1 MGEDCQGALC
11 MSDEKACAFLRHPTL
26 KEGQAAFARGFVKV
40 LKMIYSDKL
49 LVVDTVKRVL
59 PRKYLGK
66 YLLYLYELA
75 LTSCAT
81 CEVAHLLNVNKPL
94 TSLVGLF
101 GLKKIVISYQF
112 SYLPAV
118 HSNWKVKK
126 ALIERGSKIVIG
138 TSRRVTN
145 LFSNG
150 VFIHPPVDIELFKPR
165 EKEYT
170 RHILRLPSNK
180 IIIGYVG
187 DIDVN
192 RGFDVVAKLAA
203 ELGGDDIKF
212 LITYLRIDNI
222 TRDVMVS
229 IKRALKKNSLIVKR
243 TVPVWYVYNAVDVLL
258 LPIRN
263 SYPTEPPATLLE
275 ALASGTP
282 VIGGPSPSMKDY
294 ESLYIKV
301 KDDDY
306 LNVVKQIIDIR
317 KELNE
322 LSIRAR
328 EFAVKN
334 LSYQAVFQRLSKIVN
349 MTCPFN

>member
-1 MGEDCQGALC
+1 
-11 MSDEKACAFLRHPTL
+11 
-26 KEGQAAFARGFVKV
+26 
-40 LKMIYSDKL
+40 
-49 LVVDTVKRVL
+49 
-59 PRKYLGK
+59 
-66 YLLYLYELA
+66 
-75 LTSCAT
+75 
-81 CEVAHLLNVNKPL
+81 VNKPL

-101 GLKKIVISYQF
+101 GLKKVVISYQF

-118 HSNWKVKK
+118 HSNWKVKE

-138 TSRRVTN
+138 TSRRITN

-150 VFIHPPVDIELFKPR
+150 VFIYPPVDIELFKPR

-243 TVPVWYVYNAVDVLL
+243 TIPVWYVYNAVDVLL

-282 VIGGPSPSMKDY
+282 VIGGPSPSLKDY

-306 LNVVKQIIDIR
+306 LDVVKQIIDIR

-334 LSYQAVFQRLSKIVN
+334 LSYQAVLQRLSKIVN
-349 MTCPFN
+349 MMYPFN